1 MGQGAPVEAPI
12 CCSNPDLGSGQ
23 LGANPPGRS
32 QGAGG
37 GGGGG
42 GDPGGGGRGRGG
54 GGGGG
59 ALLSQGGCTRLGPQS
74 QATLGLGT
82 KGG

>member
-1 MGQGAPVEAPI
+1 MGQGAPVEAPN

-23 LGANPPGRS
+23 LGADPPGRS
-32 QGAGG
+32 RGAGA
-37 GGGGG
+37 
-42 GDPGGGGRGRGG
+42 GRRGAR
-54 GGGGG
+54 